1 MTLLFCLSISQN
13 TQNRN
18 RFFTHLTLCNF
29 YFSCRSR
36 VTYDPICAKK
46 ENGLPFSLFMLGFF
60 ARLEN
65 ECEANRFVFHFER
78 DPFAVRI
85 DAIDVAGSG
94 GCGHADHD
102 RAVRVNFVPVH
113 VE

>member
-18 RFFTHLTLCNF
+18 RFFTYLTLCNF

-36 VTYDPICAKK
+36 VARDPICAKK
-46 ENGLPFSLFMLGFF
+46 ENGLPFSFLMLGFF

-65 ECEANRFVFHFER
+65 EREANRFVFHFEGN
-78 DPFAVRI
+78 PFAVRF
-85 DAIDVAGSG
+85 DAIDVACSG

-102 RAVRVNFVPVH
+102 GTVRVNFVPVH